1 MIHFTSECMSESIT
15 YDPFGGR
22 RTAANTTVKIL
33 ALLSDGLFWNQS
45 QIQINKI
52 FGATAWNKDT
62 FQKHLENLKSDKLL
76 EHWNDLSE
84 DEQKIYKKNNPTF
97 DSKAAKHIY
106 RRTQYGR
113 VKFEKVRDDC
123 LDDPEIQRILRV
135 RIEEP
140 NN

>member
-1 MIHFTSECMSESIT
+1 MSESIA

-33 ALLSDGLFWNQS
+33 ALLSDGLFRNQS

-52 FGATAWNKDT
+52 FGEKAWNKDT

-84 DEQKIYKKNNPTF
+84 DEQKIYKKSNPIF
-97 DSKAAKHIY
+97 DPKAAKHIY
-106 RRTQYGR
+106 RITQHGR
-113 VKFEKVRDDC
+113 EKFQKVRDDC

>member
-1 MIHFTSECMSESIT
+1 MSDTIT

-33 ALLSDGLFWNQS
+33 ALLSDGLFRNQT

-84 DEQKIYKKNNPTF
+84 DEQKIYKKSNPIF
-97 DSKAAKHIY
+97 DPKVAKHIY
-106 RRTQYGR
+106 RITQYGR
-113 VKFEKVRDDC
+113 EKFEKVRDDC
-123 LDDPEIQRILRV
+123 LDDPVIQRILRARV
-135 RIEEP
+135 KEP

>member
-1 MIHFTSECMSESIT
+1 MSDTIT

-33 ALLSDGLFWNQS
+33 ALLSDGLFRNQT
-45 QIQINKI
+45 KI
-52 FGATAWNKDT
+52 MLAMMVEWNKAS

-84 DEQKIYKKNNPTF
+84 DEQKIYKKSNPIF
-97 DSKAAKHIY
+97 DPKAAKHIY
-106 RRTQYGR
+106 RITQHGR
-113 VKFEKVRDDC
+113 EKFQKVRDDC
-123 LDDPEIQRILRV
+123 LDDPVIQRILRARV
-135 RIEEP
+135 EEP

>member
-1 MIHFTSECMSESIT
+1 MSDTIT

-33 ALLSDGLFWNQS
+33 ALLSDGLFRNQS

-62 FQKHLENLKSDKLL
+62 FLKHLENLKSDKLL

-106 RRTQYGR
+106 RRTQHGR
-113 VKFEKVRDDC
+113 EKFQKVRDDC
-123 LDDPEIQRILRV
+123 LEDEGIQRILRA
-135 RIEEP
+135 RINEP

>member
-1 MIHFTSECMSESIT
+1 MSDTIT

-33 ALLSDGLFWNQS
+33 ALLSDGLFQNQT

-62 FQKHLENLKSDKLL
+62 FQKHLENLKSEKLL
-76 EHWNDLSE
+76 EHWNDLEE
-84 DEQKIYKKNNPTF
+84 DEQKEYKKNNPTF

-106 RRTQYGR
+106 KITQYGR
-113 VKFEKVRDDC
+113 EKFKKVRDDC
-123 LDDPEIQRILRV
+123 LDDPELQRILRV